1 MKTKL
6 YLWVM
11 NETNTH
17 PIDGKFVNAGNGIFG
32 EVLNVWTDGGDY
44 DNNVQTFADIK
55 THTGTVVSVS
65 PKRCKV
71 ITWQDYLD
79 CIELT
84 A

>member
-1 MKTKL
+1 MKKEF
-6 YLWVM
+6 YIWDM
-11 NETNTH
+11 NHTQTH

-32 EVLNVWTDGGDY
+32 EVLNVWNDGGDY
-44 DNNVQTFADIK
+44 DTNVQTFADIK
-55 THTGTVVSVS
+55 THTGNIVSVS